1 MGLIDRNLLPD
12 EEILFRT
19 RKHVIIFFFPL
30 LVTLIAL
37 FTQSYLEANPILV
50 KVAKAP
56 WALAAILWCYYG
68 LEYFFSDYVVTNKR
82 VRMQEGFFFRHANEL
97 RLTTIAQVNVDQNL
111 IGIILNYGTVSLN
124 AMGAF
129 DAYPNIAKPNVFRN
143 SVNIELDKLAR

>member
-1 MGLIDRNLLPD
+1 MSFIERNLLPN

-30 LVTLIAL
+30 VVTLVAL

-50 KVAKAP
+50 KVSKAP

-82 VRMQEGFFFRHANEL
+82 VRMREGLFFRHANEL
-97 RLTTIAQVNVDQNL
+97 RLTTIAQVNVDQSL
-111 IGIILNYGTVSLN
+111 IGIMLNYGTVSLN

-129 DAYPNIAKPNVFRN
+129 DAYPTIAKPNAFRQYIN
-143 SVNIELDKLAR
+143 VELDKLAL